1 MVVAL
6 KNKDKAKSRNNAD
19 EIARSHGIKPY
30 DVNEKFEDP
39 EISDEE
45 LEEFLKWRREVRK
58 ADVEAQKSWQP
69 L

>member
-6 KNKDKAKSRNNAD
+6 KNSNKVKSRINAD

-30 DVNEKFEDP
+30 DVNEQFDDP
-39 EISDEE
+39 EISDDE

>member
-6 KNKDKAKSRNNAD
+6 KNNNKEKSRIDAD

-30 DVNEKFEDP
+30 DVDEQFEDP
-39 EISDEE
+39 GISDNE

-58 ADVEAQKSWQP
+58 ADVEAQKAWQP